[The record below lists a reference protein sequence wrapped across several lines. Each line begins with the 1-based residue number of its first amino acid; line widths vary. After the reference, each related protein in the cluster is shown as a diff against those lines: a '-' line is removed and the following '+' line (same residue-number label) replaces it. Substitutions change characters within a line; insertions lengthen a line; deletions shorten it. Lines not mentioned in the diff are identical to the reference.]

1 MLNLGK
7 KDILFSSNMKKTIL
21 FLSISVLLVS
31 CSGKADPDV
40 LQPDGEPICFSI
52 PQDLGTK
59 APVYT
64 DEQLTVSNSEV
75 HIYGTK
81 SGTVMTNYNNTRLT
95 YSNVTGLWAP
105 PTSDTWGYDTAN
117 DKGLAYSFW
126 AYGFNSVNSTG
137 AVPTLTTSGD
147 NFGKRLTLV
156 EPASYVHQD
165 GGFGYDYLLSQK
177 YDATSYKVENGA
189 NVAYRGPVVHLHMEH
204 ALALI
209 EVRMTVHKDMYH
221 VVLQGIELNNFYR
234 GATMECTYHATYGN
248 STGATN
254 RWSVSNY
261 TNSGAV
267 YSRGSVEQGDGNT
280 EVVHNFAAG
289 RDDDANEIR
298 LMLFTAIP
306 QKPSNATLKIAMKV
320 QEIDGSPEHQVISTW
335 DLNNYYDWEYGYR
348 NVYTINVDTSE
359 KLDAT
364 IDDWP
369 VVNNVSGTI
378 LPKVQ
383 EPSTEPEQE

>member
-21 FLSISVLLVS
+21 FLSIFALLTS

-40 LQPDGEPICFSI
+40 LQSGDPICFSI
-52 PQDLGTK
+52 PQDLSSK

-64 DEQLTVSNSEV
+64 DEQLTGTNPEV
-75 HIYGTK
+75 HIYGVQ
-81 SGTVMTNYNNTRLT
+81 SGTVMPRYNNARLT
-95 YSNVTGLWAP
+95 YSDVTGLWAP
-105 PTSDTWGYDTAN
+105 STSDTWGYDTDN
-117 DKGLAYSFW
+117 DKGVGYSFW
-126 AYGFNSVNSTG
+126 AYGFNSENSVG
-137 AVPTLTTSGD
+137 AAPSLTVSGD
-147 NFGKRLTLV
+147 NFGKKLTLV
-156 EPASYVHQD
+156 EPASYVHQES
-165 GGFGYDYLLSQK
+165 GFGYDYLLSQRF
-177 YDATSYKVENGA
+177 DATSYKVVIDGEP
-189 NVAYRGPVVHLHMEH
+189 VYRGPVVHLHMEH

-209 EVRMTVHKDMYH
+209 EVRMIVHKDMSH
-221 VVLQGIELNNFYR
+221 VVLQGVELRDFYR
-234 GATMECTYHATYGN
+234 GATMECTYHANYGN

-254 RWSVSNY
+254 RWSISGY

-267 YSRGSVEQGDGNT
+267 YSRGSVAEGDGNT
-280 EVVHNFAAG
+280 SVVHDFAAG
-289 RDDDANEIR
+289 RGEDENEIR

-306 QKPSNATLKIAMKV
+306 QKPTGATLKIAMRV
-320 QEIDGSPEHQVISTW
+320 QEVSGSPEHQVISTW
-335 DLNNYYDWEYGYR
+335 NLNNYYDWEYGYR

-378 LPKVQ
+378 LPKIQ
-383 EPSTEPEQE
+383 EPSTEPDQE

>member
-21 FLSISVLLVS
+21 FLSISVLLAS
-31 CSGKADPDV
+31 CSEMEVPDV
-40 LQPDGEPICFSI
+40 LQSVGEPICFSI
-52 PQDLGTK
+52 PQDLSTK

-64 DEQLTVSNSEV
+64 DGQLTVTDSEV

-81 SGTVMTNYNNTRLT
+81 SGVVMSNYNNAKLT
-95 YSNVTGLWAP
+95 YSSVTGLWAP
-105 PTSDTWGYDTAN
+105 PTSDTWTYDISN
-117 DKGLAYSFW
+117 DKGLVYSFW
-126 AYGFNSVNSTG
+126 AYGFNSNNSTG
-137 AVPTLTTSGD
+137 ATPTLTTSGD
-147 NFGKRLTLV
+147 NFGKKLTLV

-165 GGFGYDYLLSQK
+165 GGFGYDYLLSQR
-177 YDATSYKVENGA
+177 YEATSYKVENGA
-189 NVAYRGPVVHLHMEH
+189 NVAYRGPVIHLHMEH

-209 EVRMTVHKDMYH
+209 EVRMTVHKDMYN
-221 VVLQGIELNNFYR
+221 VVLQGVELSKFYR
-234 GATMECTYHATYGN
+234 GGTMECTTHASYGN
-248 STGATN
+248 TAGTTN

-267 YSRGSVEQGDGNT
+267 YSRGSVEQGDGNIA
-280 EVVHNFAAG
+280 VVHDFAAG
-289 RDDDANEIR
+289 RADDANEIR

-306 QKPSNATLKIAMKV
+306 QKPSNAVLKIAMKV
-320 QEIDGSPEHQVISTW
+320 QEIDGGPVHQVISSW

-348 NVYTINVDTSE
+348 NVYTISVDTSE

-378 LPKVQ
+378 LPKI
-383 EPSTEPEQE
+383 E